1 MKQPVSIVIALL
13 TSAVLTTACSKTDD
27 PPYPRVA
34 PPDRT
39 TTIPLPKTMPE
50 NSPVAPIP
58 PVPKAAD
65 GKTAAGKI

>member
-1 MKQPVSIVIALL
+1 MMKQPVSILIALL
-13 TSAVLTTACSKTDD
+13 ASVVLTTACSKTDD

-50 NSPVAPIP
+50 SPVTPTT
-58 PVPKAAD
+58 PVPKAGD
-65 GKTAAGKI
+65 GKTSAGKI

>member
-1 MKQPVSIVIALL
+1 MKQPISILIALL

-39 TTIPLPKTMPE
+39 TGVPLPKTMPE
-50 NSPVAPIP
+50 SPTAPIP
-58 PVPKAAD
+58 PMPKAAD
-65 GKTAAGKI
+65 GKTDAGKI